1 MREVDFRVYIVDILD
16 AIHRIDEYMKD
27 LTFEEFSK
35 DTRTV
40 DAVIRN
46 FAVIGEA
53 AKHVP
58 ASVKKEH
65 PEIAWKRMSGM
76 RDKIIHE
83 YFGVDTRILWDAS
96 KIDLLATKPLL
107 ESLLEGRV

>member
-1 MREVDFRVYIVDILD
+1 M
-16 AIHRIDEYMKD
+16 
-27 LTFEEFSK
+27 
-35 DTRTV
+35 

-58 ASVKKEH
+58 MSVKKEH

-96 KIDLLATKPLL
+96 KIDLQTTKPLL
-107 ESLLEGRV
+107 ESLLEGRVKAKSNPKRRSN